1 MEAGVKAGLKPWSV
15 ISRHIA
21 EIKQNVICDQ
31 QRICFHMIEAN
42 TKSNLITVY
51 NFIIRS
57 MMGLNGLGLWLIN
70 SLYSVK
76 KMSNRSI
83 SMV

>member
-1 MEAGVKAGLKPWSV
+1 MEAEFKPWSV
-15 ISRHIA
+15 ISRYITK
-21 EIKQNVICDQ
+21 INQIFICDQ
-31 QRICFHMIEAN
+31 QRIYLHMIETN
-42 TKSNLITVY
+42 TKSNFITVY

-76 KMSNRSI
+76 KMSRRSI
-83 SMV
+83 LMV